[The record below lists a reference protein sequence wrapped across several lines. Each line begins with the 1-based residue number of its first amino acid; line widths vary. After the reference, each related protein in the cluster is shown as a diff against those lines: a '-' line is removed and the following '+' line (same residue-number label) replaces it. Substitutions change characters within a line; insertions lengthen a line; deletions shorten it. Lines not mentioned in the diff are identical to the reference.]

1 VTKGWRIALRNLTRN
16 RRRNLATG
24 LAIALGYAGLVLLGG
39 YATRIELFLRTNSV
53 YVQHGGHVAIYRAG
67 GLEMAG
73 ARPARYSL
81 TAEHLAGIGSVLSG
95 DERVERFASYLR
107 GMGLAGNGCRTVP
120 FVAIGLEP
128 GIEAFVLSHPSVGG
142 ASLDFARP
150 LVGRPISEYAELD
163 GAVGLSA
170 GLARFLGKTRVFDQ
184 LEDPSVITL
193 IPECGTP
200 RAAEQIAADANI
212 QLAGLTF
219 DGSLSAIDGEVV
231 NLFRAPT
238 EQADRQTVLTG
249 IETLR
254 GLYATEGATY
264 VAVYLKDWRRAGA
277 AAAEIGARLA
287 AAGLD
292 TDVYAF
298 TDERLNPYYV
308 GSMGFLGSM
317 VLFIVILVGAVVAL
331 GLVNATTLTVYER
344 TREIG
349 TYRALGYTRS
359 HLVRLFLRE
368 TTALALVGVAGG
380 LVLALAIAAL
390 VNLLDIRFSPPG
402 VPGLVQLI
410 ITPGPLVCAVVA
422 ALLVP
427 VSVLVTWI
435 VVRRRVRIGT
445 AELLT
450 ATTA

>member
-1 VTKGWRIALRNLTRN
+1 VSRGWRIALRNLTRN

-39 YATRIELFLRTNSV
+39 YVTRIELFLRTNSV

-67 GLEMAG
+67 GLEKAG

-81 TAEHLAGIGSVLSG
+81 TADHLDDIAAVLAR
-95 DERVERFASYLR
+95 DHRIELFAPYLR

-120 FVAIGLEP
+120 FAAIGLEP
-128 GIEAFVLSHPSVGG
+128 RVEAFVLSHPAIQG
-142 ASLDFARP
+142 ASIDFARP
-150 LVGRPISEYAELD
+150 LAGRPVSEFTNLE

-170 GLARFLGKTRVFDQ
+170 GLARLLGKTKVHDD
-184 LEDPSVITL
+184 LEDPTVITL
-193 IPECGTP
+193 VPECGTP

-219 DGSLSAIDGEVV
+219 DGSLSAVDGEVV
-231 NLFRAPT
+231 NVFRAPT
-238 EQADRQTVLTG
+238 EQGDRQTVLATLD
-249 IETLR
+249 TLR
-254 GLYATEGATY
+254 ALYDTEGATY
-264 VAVYLKDWRRAGA
+264 VAVYLKDWRQAGA
-277 AAAEIGARLA
+277 VAAALPERLA

-298 TDERLNPYYV
+298 NDERLNPYYV
-308 GSMGFLGSM
+308 GSMAFLGSM
-317 VLFIVILVGAVVAL
+317 VLFIVILVGSVVGL
-331 GLVNATTLTVYER
+331 GLMNATTLTVYER

-349 TYRALGYTRS
+349 TFRAVGYTRS
-359 HLVRLFLRE
+359 HIVRLFLRE
-368 TTALALVGVAGG
+368 TTALAIVGVVGG
-380 LVLALAIAAL
+380 LALALAVAAV

-410 ITPGPLVCAVVA
+410 ITPGPLVCAIVA

-445 AELLT
+445 ADLLT

>member
-16 RRRNLATG
+16 RRRNVATG

-39 YATRIELFLRTNSV
+39 YVTRIEQFLRTNSV

-67 GLEMAG
+67 GLQMAG

-81 TAEHLAGIGSVLSG
+81 TAEHLEGIRSVLSR
-95 DERVERFASYLR
+95 DARVERVAAYLR

-128 GIEAFVLSHPSVGG
+128 EIEAFVLAHPAIEG
-142 ASLDFARP
+142 ASIDFARP
-150 LVGRPISEYAELD
+150 ITGRPISAFPDLE
-163 GAVGLSA
+163 GAVALSA
-170 GLARFLGKTRVFDQ
+170 GLARFLGKTRVYDE

-200 RAAEQIAADANI
+200 RAAGQIAADANI
-212 QLAGLTF
+212 QLAALTF

-231 NLFRAPT
+231 NVFRAPS
-238 EQADRQTVLTG
+238 EQADRQTVLTR
-249 IETLR
+249 IDTLR
-254 GLYATEGATY
+254 ALYATDATTY
-264 VAVYLKDWRRAGA
+264 VAVYLRDWRQA
-277 AAAEIGARLA
+277 AAVADDLGASLA

-292 TDVYAF
+292 TEVYAF

-331 GLVNATTLTVYER
+331 GLMNATTLTVYER

-349 TYRALGYTRS
+349 TFRALGYTRS
-359 HLVRLFLRE
+359 HLVGLFLRE
-368 TTALALVGVAGG
+368 TTALAVVAVAGG
-380 LVLALAIAAL
+380 LLLALAVAAVVEML
-390 VNLLDIRFSPPG
+390 NIRFSPPG

-422 ALLVP
+422 VVLVP
-427 VSVLVTWI
+427 ISVFVTWV
-435 VVRRRVRIGT
+435 VVRRRVRVGT
-445 AELLT
+445 ADLLT